1 MNKFLTLTNYYVTH
15 RDELLAYVSSRLGNS
30 VEAEDLVQN
39 VFLRLLTSD
48 KMITEITLPA
58 LVYTITRNMINDYD
72 RRRTHYEAY
81 EHYLKNTDSIDD
93 SAGSVLSIRD
103 ITEQL
108 ERGLARVPENCR
120 EIYRLHIY
128 GGMKVAEISERLG
141 EGYKSV
147 EHRLGTARKMIR
159 QHLRGIA

>member
-58 LVYTITRNMINDYD
+58 LVYTIARNQINDYY

-147 EHRLGTARKMIR
+147 EHRLGTARKMVR